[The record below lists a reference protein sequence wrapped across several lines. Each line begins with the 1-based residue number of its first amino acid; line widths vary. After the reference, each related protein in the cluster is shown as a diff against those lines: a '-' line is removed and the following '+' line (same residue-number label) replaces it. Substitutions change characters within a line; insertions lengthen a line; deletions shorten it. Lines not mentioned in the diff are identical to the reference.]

1 MKIVTVLGARPQF
14 IKAAPV
20 SSAFRA
26 AGIEEVLVHTGQHYD
41 ANMSDI
47 FFQELGLPK
56 PGHALGVGSGSQP
69 YQVSEGLKRLEPVLA
84 QEKPDAV
91 LVYGD
96 TNATLVGAFVAN
108 TFQLPVAHV
117 EAGLRSFNRAM
128 PEETNRILTD
138 QLSTWCL
145 APTKTAMQHL
155 ANAGLQD
162 RAYLVGDV
170 MLDALL
176 QFQTKAHVALPNFW
190 AERGVEEGRYSLL
203 TMHRAE
209 TTAAPEKAVA
219 LLHVLEAQGQPILFP
234 VHPRTRALVEAAGPF
249 KHIRCME
256 PLGYLEMILAESG
269 AAQIITDSGGVQK
282 EAAMLGVP
290 CVTLRTETEWVETL
304 DLGVNTLVGLSTE
317 DLQTALDKNRDK
329 EHNQASSAHLNEVR
343 TFYGIGQASQK
354 IVEILQGSPLFK
366 TPVSA
371 C

>member
-20 SSAFRA
+20 SKAFREA
-26 AGIEEVLVHTGQHYD
+26 DITEILVHTGQHYD

-47 FFQELGLPK
+47 FFQELDLPQ
-56 PGHALGVGSGSQP
+56 PGYALEVGSGSRP
-69 YQVSEGLKRLEPVLA
+69 YQVAEGLKRLEPIL
-84 QEKPDAV
+84 QKEQPDAV

-96 TNATLVGAFVAN
+96 TNATLVGAFVAD

-138 QLSTWCL
+138 QLSAWCL
-145 APTKTAMQHL
+145 APTPTAMQHL
-155 ANAGLQD
+155 ADAGLKD

-176 QFQTKAHVALPNFW
+176 QFEAKARQTLPEFW
-190 AERGVEEGRYSLL
+190 QEHGLAPTQYSLL

-209 TTAAPEKAVA
+209 TTAAPEKAIA
-219 LLHVLEAQGQPILFP
+219 LLQLIEAQGQPVLFP
-234 VHPRTRALVEAAGPF
+234 VHPRTRDLVEAAGPF
-249 KHIRCME
+249 RNIRCVA

-269 AAQIITDSGGVQK
+269 AARIFTDSGGVQK

-290 CVTLRTETEWVETL
+290 CMTLRTETEWVETIDMGL
-304 DLGVNTLVGLSTE
+304 NTLVGLSTDALQE
-317 DLQTALDKNRDK
+317 ALAQTATP
-329 EHNQASSAHLNEVR
+329 NQPVDLTAIRA
-343 TFYGIGQASQK
+343 FYGSGQASIK
-354 IVEILQGSPLFK
+354 IAEILKSSPILR
-366 TPVSA
+366 PAVLA
-371 C
+371 Q